1 MATAQPAGRDGD
13 APLAQIPHDF
23 NMADYFLYDRLGEG
37 RGHHAAIRTREATW
51 TYADVARESDRFG
64 NALKGIGF
72 QREERVLIALP
83 DVPEFAFGIFG
94 TLRVGGVVAMVNP
107 LLPADDLRY
116 YLDYTG
122 ARALLCDSQV
132 AKKLASKM
140 DDLTQLQAVVVLGDT
155 VPSDGR
161 FHAWADAVAKASDAL
176 SPVPTTRDDPAYWLF
191 TSGSTGRPKA
201 AMHRH
206 EDFPWNCERYAKRV
220 LGIHSG
226 DVTLSVPRMYFGYST
241 GTNLFFPFSVGAT
254 TCLFPEKPTPD
265 VLLDRI
271 EHFRP
276 TILTSVPTSIRQVVD
291 HPGAK
296 DRDLSS
302 LRCVVSAGEALPPE
316 VFDKWME
323 FFDVE
328 ILDGIGSAESF
339 HIYISNRPGEAVQG
353 SLGHLVPGYEARIVD
368 ETFQDVERG
377 EVGRLMVKGNS
388 VATGYWQAQ
397 EKSKE
402 TFQDGWLVTS
412 DLFHQDE
419 NGLFWYSGRTDDV
432 LKVGGMFVSPLEIE
446 DVLLEQAG
454 IQEVAVVDYKDGG
467 LGKPIAFVV
476 LGPGKEADQ
485 ETAVRIAQAAKN
497 QLARYKFPRRVAFLD
512 ELPRNDRGKIDRRA
526 LREKAADAQFVD
538 WFDTDTE
545 TLRNTEVR
553 A

>member
-1 MATAQPAGRDGD
+1 MATSRSADEDAQDT
-13 APLAQIPHDF
+13 LEIPQAF
-23 NMADYFLYDRLGEG
+23 NMADYFLYERLNEG
-37 RGHHAAIRTREATW
+37 RADHVAIRTVDGAW
-51 TYADVARESDRFG
+51 TYEDVAAWSNRFG
-64 NALKGIGF
+64 NAVKSLGL
-72 QREERVLIALP
+72 EPEDRVLIALP

-107 LLPADDLRY
+107 LLPGDDLSY
-116 YLDYTG
+116 YLEYTQ
-122 ARALLCDSQV
+122 ARMLLCDSQV
-132 AKKLASKM
+132 AHKLVDRV
-140 DDLTQLQAVVVLGDT
+140 DDLRSVQAVAVLGGD
-155 VPSDGR
+155 VPDHER
-161 FHAWADAVAKASDAL
+161 FHAWDGVVKRAPDTL
-176 SPVPTTRDDPAYWLF
+176 SPTPTTRDDPAYWLF

-206 EDFPWNCERYAKRV
+206 GDFPWNCERYAKQV
-220 LGIHSG
+220 LGVRSD
-226 DVTLSVPRMYFGYST
+226 DVTLSVPRLYFGYST

-296 DRDLSS
+296 ERDLSA
-302 LRCVVSAGEALPPE
+302 LRCVVSAGEALPHE
-316 VFDKWME
+316 VVAKWME
-323 FFDVE
+323 FFDVQ

-339 HIYISNRPGEAVQG
+339 HIYISNRPGKAVQG

-368 ETFQDVERG
+368 ETFKDVDRG
-377 EVGRLMVKGNS
+377 EVGRLMVKGGS
-388 VATGYWQAQ
+388 VATGYWQAP

-446 DVLLEQAG
+446 DVLLEQEG
-454 IQEVAVVDYKDGG
+454 IREVAVVDYKDGG
-467 LGKPIAFVV
+467 LGKPIAFVA
-476 LGPGKEADQ
+476 LGQGNQADEQ
-485 ETAVRIAQAAKN
+485 TAIRIAQAAKN
-497 QLARYKFPRRVAFLD
+497 RLARYKFPRRVAFLD
-512 ELPRNDRGKIDRRA
+512 EMPRNDRGKIDRRA
-526 LREKAADAQFVD
+526 LREKAADAGFVD
-538 WFDTDTE
+538 WFDTDTQ